1 MRPASERQ
9 KRYILDLA
17 GDAGV
22 NTRQVDSTWE
32 KAGITEGERGGAV
45 DDYVAG
51 LDTRRASSIIR
62 NLKREA
68 GGPTTRERRE
78 ARAERRR
85 EWAEGREAKAGELEK
100 RNERLRGDNAF
111 FTQPGRIVERDRY
124 FDRQRRAG
132 EHQAKAGQHEQ
143 AAAGLER
150 QLERSI
156 YDDDPDVVERLT
168 ARIEARQAEVQRVK
182 AANAR
187 LRAWAKE
194 RKGQVPTLKEL
205 VELGYTPSEAHGAL
219 LTARP
224 DLDPSERPTLRAPGW
239 ALSNL
244 NANLRRDKKRL
255 EDAVKSASVD
265 SAHTAPPDGQSGPPA
280 PTAPAAPAAMDTPPA
295 RAWADY
301 LAAQRDVQA
310 LDADRVLFSIVPVTF
325 ATRTGGS
332 AVTLDDEAQAAPG
345 VCVTVRAG
353 TAPGTLG
360 PVSIPSYRG
369 ILQRKRPDGT
379 WEAARLREDDSRYF
393 MRLKSGEELR
403 QSDARPADVAELDRL
418 ARSYGWQGW
427 EEAAQGA
434 LDSIPEALTGA
445 HARAIEEHI
454 FQVHDQ
460 DQETLLAGIRAAGF
474 DTRRQAEESYREA
487 HGHAPESGQELGTWA
502 SLSPESRQRVA
513 DSVAQHRARNP
524 EYVSVEDLAAEL
536 GISEAAIRR
545 SAVGYVHA
553 NDAVLASDVDEVKRL
568 LPPGETAG
576 GNPPVPLAGQQ
587 ENLGDAFGTNRS
599 LEMPVT
605 SPDFGETTPP
615 LATPPVKPDPSQTT
629 LAEAAEEQE
638 GTPEPE
644 PAKPRRQVT
653 PAAEAARAIRQELK
667 AAGLTVDSVR
677 SENFSGGDAVDIR
690 LTDAPPEAL
699 ERVEEIAARHRGG
712 YFDGM
717 TDTYVGQRD
726 PDTPQAKYVMAE
738 NRMTPQMQQ
747 EIWAYARQQFP
758 DLKGAPAA
766 IEEARDRTYGN
777 DLAATWVHRLFS
789 GTLPGY
795 WESKDQPRAE
805 TAAPNAEPPTEKGSH
820 ANLFKTPPPN
830 AEPPDVPPPPSTGPD
845 AGASPDSPTCVECG
859 CQVVVPGGVVNK
871 PIDGMCGHC
880 AREKGAREERA
891 SGRPGRWRNALGV
904 QPPDTSGQ
912 KDQEET
918 GPNAPQEEAPPG
930 PPTPKQRLR
939 AKQTPSVT
947 AQAAPESVPVP
958 KGAGASGKTGRRK
971 AMYVNWNRKRGGFLV
986 GG

>member
-1 MRPASERQ
+1 MRPASDRQ
-9 KRYILDLA
+9 KRYIHDLA

-22 NTRQVDSTWE
+22 NTQQVDVTWE
-32 KAGITEGERGGAV
+32 KAGIAEGERGGAV
-45 DDYVAG
+45 DDFVAG

-100 RNERLRGDNAF
+100 RNERLRGDYAF

-194 RKGQVPTLKEL
+194 RKGQVPTVKEL

-255 EDAVKSASVD
+255 EDAVKSAPAE
-265 SAHTAPPDGQSGPPA
+265 SAHTAPPDGQSGPP
-280 PTAPAAPAAMDTPPA
+280 APAAPAAMDTPPA

-310 LDADRVLFSIVPVTF
+310 PDADRVLFSIVPVTF

-403 QSDARPADVAELDRL
+403 QSDARPADVAELGRL
-418 ARSYGWQGW
+418 ARSYGWRGW
-427 EEAAQGA
+427 EEAAQVA
-434 LDSIPEALTGA
+434 LDSVPETPTGA

-460 DQETLLAGIRAAGF
+460 DQKTLLADIRAAGF
-474 DTRRQAEESYREA
+474 DTRRQAEESYRET
-487 HGHAPESGQELGTWA
+487 HGHAPESGQELGTWV

-513 DSVAQHRARNP
+513 DSVARRRARNP
-524 EYVSVEDLAAEL
+524 EYVSVEDLAAGL

-545 SAVGYVHA
+545 SAAGYVHA
-553 NDAVLASDVDEVKRL
+553 NDAVLASDVAEVKRL
-568 LPPGETAG
+568 LPPGEPAG
-576 GNPPVPLAGQQ
+576 GKPPVLMAGQQ
-587 ENLGDAFGTNRS
+587 ENLGDAFGTDRS

-605 SPDFGETTPP
+605 SPDFGETAPP
-615 LATPPVKPDPSQTT
+615 LATPPVKADPSQTT
-629 LAEAAEEQE
+629 LVEAAEEQE

-644 PAKPRRQVT
+644 PAKPRRQMT
-653 PAAEAARAIRQELK
+653 PAAQAARAIRQELK
-667 AAGLTVDSVR
+667 AAGITVESVR
-677 SENFSGGDAVDIR
+677 SENFAGGDAVDIR

-747 EIWAYARQQFP
+747 EIWDYARQQFP
-758 DLKGAPAA
+758 DLKDAPAT
-766 IEEARDRTYGN
+766 IKEAGDRMYGN
-777 DLAATWVHRLFS
+777 DPAAAWVHRLFS

-795 WESKDQPRAE
+795 WESRDQPRAE
-805 TAAPNAEPPTEKGSH
+805 TAA
-820 ANLFKTPPPN
+820 PN

-845 AGASPDSPTCVECG
+845 AGTSPDSPTCVECG
-859 CQVVVPGGVVNK
+859 RQVVVPGGVVNK
-871 PIDGMCGHC
+871 PTDGMCGHC
-880 AREKGAREERA
+880 AREKGARQERA
-891 SGRPGRWRNALGV
+891 SGRPGRYASGQGV
-904 QPPDTSGQ
+904 QMPDTSGQ
-912 KDQEET
+912 KGQEET
-918 GPNAPQEEAPPG
+918 GPNAPQQEAPPG
-930 PPTPKQRLR
+930 PPAPKQRLR

-947 AQAAPESVPVP
+947 AQAAPESVPAP